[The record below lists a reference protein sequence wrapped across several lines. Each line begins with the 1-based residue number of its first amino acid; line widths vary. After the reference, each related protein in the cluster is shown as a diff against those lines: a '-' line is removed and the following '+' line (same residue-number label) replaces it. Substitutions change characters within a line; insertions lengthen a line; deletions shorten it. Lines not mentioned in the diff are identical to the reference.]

1 MNYPIK
7 IVGCVVDVHS
17 LTMYKAD
24 GDTIVIPQGDPR
36 VKDLVAKLVP
46 AMDSRKP
53 QPERFYMLQIEDMQ
67 DKNHFAEAEKKMGGV
82 VRFFKMVKSKAKE
95 LLDKFVEPVEPM
107 ELGDKREAVKVP
119 PEPIHVVNGVAQDQE
134 APVLLE
140 TEPVKPKL
148 PPVEERPLTRSEAAV
163 AEIMA
168 AAKPATSRDFSTPD
182 VQGEEETTV
191 LAVLADNTIIP
202 GCEALV
208 NQAQAVS
215 EGISSGTGMENFM
228 RRAGM
233 IKRGHSVEDLL
244 KFIQKGELPIA
255 DDGCVLV
262 YKLLNRTSVEGEFVD
277 CHSGRVK
284 QRVGSRVHMAE
295 SMVDARRSQD
305 CSNGLHV
312 ARRDYLRT
320 FGGGVCVL
328 AKLAPE
334 DVIAVPQY
342 DARKLRAK
350 GYHIIAELTE
360 ADRRRVCNDQ
370 PMEDQVLLGNCIAG
384 NHVGILE
391 YVEITA
397 SKGGGLVV
405 TPVEGAVAG
414 LPALDQELK
423 GTSLDHLP
431 NVNDFDIERN
441 SVDARALALDQSV
454 AGVAVLA
461 VVEDKLGDQI
471 VDAAKELLDKS
482 ALAVVGTKTTNPD
495 GSVSELVDNGD
506 GSLGV
511 LTTGIPIGEPVM
523 FNAAAAVPIPAPTT
537 IFQPGGAAHIP
548 PVVEEP
554 RLSSAVVPN
563 STKRPIDVL
572 VERFV
577 NADIE
582 PVRMDA
588 ARALLAYKKQC
599 KKSWTALGVPIAVWE
614 KATQMVDAHMTPAK
628 TETEHLLKSPANAER
643 LLESVAQAK
652 EGNLVK
658 VPVSP
663 PKAKTFK
670 APAKPKPAAPA
681 LKDIPKVK
689 KAAPA
694 KPAVP
699 KRKAELTQ
707 LAAVQPKAV
716 KMTQQEGMA
725 KLVEIYN
732 RNPDKQNAKEIVA
745 FKQKAKKGWDVLG
758 VTDAKF
764 IKKITERAKL

>member
-7 IVGCVVDVHS
+7 IVGCVVDVHN

-53 QPERFYMLQIEDMQ
+53 QPERFYMLQVEDMQ
-67 DKNHFAEAEKKMGGV
+67 DKNHFAEAEKKMNGA
-82 VRFFKMVKSKAKE
+82 VRFFKILKSKAKE
-95 LLDKFVEPVEPM
+95 LLEKFIEPVEPM
-107 ELGDKREAVKVP
+107 ELGDKREPVKVAP
-119 PEPIHVVNGVAQDQE
+119 QPIHVVNGVAQDQAE
-134 APVLLE
+134 PVLLT
-140 TEPVKPKL
+140 TEPAKPKL
-148 PPVEERPLTRSEAAV
+148 PPAEERPLTKSESAV

-168 AAKPATSRDFSTPD
+168 AAKPATSRDFSVPD
-182 VQGEEETTV
+182 IQGEEETTV

-312 ARRDYLRT
+312 ARRDYLRH
-320 FGGGVCVL
+320 FGGDVCVL

-360 ADRRRVCNDQ
+360 SDRRRVCQDE

-414 LPALDQELK
+414 SPALDQELT

-431 NVNDFDIERN
+431 NTSEFDIERN
-441 SVDARALALDQSV
+441 SVDARALALDQS
-454 AGVAVLA
+454 
-461 VVEDKLGDQI
+461 
-471 VDAAKELLDKS
+471 
-482 ALAVVGTKTTNPD
+482 ALA
-495 GSVSELVDNGD
+495 ELV
-506 GSLGV
+506 
-511 LTTGIPIGEPVM
+511 PEPT
-523 FNAAAAVPIPAPTT
+523 PTT

-548 PVVEEP
+548 PVLP
-554 RLSSAVVPN
+554 TSAA
-563 STKRPIDVL
+563 RPIDTL
-572 VERFV
+572 VRNFKQTGDLCE
-577 NADIE
+577 AL
-582 PVRMDA
+582 
-588 ARALLAYKKQC
+588 ALLAFKKKC

-614 KATQMVDAHMTPAK
+614 KATNMVDAHMTPAK

-643 LLESVAQAK
+643 LLESVAQVK

-663 PKAKTFK
+663 PEAKTFK

-694 KPAVP
+694 KPAAP
-699 KRKAELTQ
+699 KRKAELNQ

-745 FKQKAKKGWDVLG
+745 FKQKAKKGWDILG

>member
-7 IVGCVVDVHS
+7 IVGCVVDVHN

-53 QPERFYMLQIEDMQ
+53 QTERFYMLQAEDMQ
-67 DKNHFAEAEKKMGGV
+67 DKNHFAEAEKKMNGA
-82 VRFFKMVKSKAKE
+82 VRFFKMLKSKAKE
-95 LLDKFVEPVEPM
+95 LLEKFIEPVEPM
-107 ELGDKREAVKVP
+107 ELGDKREPVKVAP
-119 PEPIHVVNGVAQDQE
+119 QPIHVVNGVAQDQAE
-134 APVLLE
+134 PVLLT
-140 TEPVKPKL
+140 TEPAKPKL
-148 PPVEERPLTRSEAAV
+148 PPAEERPLTKSESAV

-168 AAKPATSRDFSTPD
+168 AAKPATSRDFSVPD
-182 VQGEEETTV
+182 VAGEEETTV

-312 ARRDYLRT
+312 ARRDYLRA
-320 FGGGVCVL
+320 FGGDVCVL

-360 ADRRRVCNDQ
+360 DDRRRVCQDE

-414 LPALDQELK
+414 SPALDQELK

-431 NVNDFDIERN
+431 NTSEFDIERN
-441 SVDARALALDQSV
+441 SVDARAMALDQSV
-454 AGVAVLA
+454 AGVA
-461 VVEDKLGDQI
+461 
-471 VDAAKELLDKS
+471 
-482 ALAVVGTKTTNPD
+482 
-495 GSVSELVDNGD
+495 
-506 GSLGV
+506 
-511 LTTGIPIGEPVM
+511 
-523 FNAAAAVPIPAPTT
+523 
-537 IFQPGGAAHIP
+537 
-548 PVVEEP
+548 VVEEP

-577 NADIE
+577 NAGIE
-582 PVRMDA
+582 PIRMDA

-652 EGNLVK
+652 EGKLVK

-663 PKAKTFK
+663 TKAKTFK

-694 KPAVP
+694 KPAAP
-699 KRKAELTQ
+699 KRKAELNQ

>member
-7 IVGCVVDVHS
+7 IVGCVVDVHN
-17 LTMYKAD
+17 LTLYKAD

-53 QPERFYMLQIEDMQ
+53 VTERFYMLDSLDMQ
-67 DKNHFAEAEKKMGGV
+67 DKNHFAEAERKMGGV

-107 ELGDKREAVKVP
+107 VLGDKREAVKVP

-182 VQGEEETTV
+182 VKGEEETTV
-191 LAVLADNTIIP
+191 IAVLEDNTIIP

-208 NQAQAVS
+208 DQAQAVS
-215 EGISSGTGMENFM
+215 EGISSGTGMQNFM

-262 YKLLNRTSVEGEFVD
+262 YKLLDRTSVEGEFVD

-295 SMVDARRSQD
+295 HMVDARRSQD

-312 ARRDYLRT
+312 ARRDYLRN
-320 FGGGVCVL
+320 FGGDVCVL

-350 GYHIIAELTE
+350 GYHIIAELAE
-360 ADRRRVCNDQ
+360 SDRRRVCQDE

-414 LPALDQELK
+414 SPALDQELK

-431 NVNDFDIERN
+431 NTNDFDIERN

-454 AGVAVLA
+454 AGVAVMAVVA

-471 VDAAKELLDKS
+471 VEAAKELLDQS
-482 ALAVVGTKTTNPD
+482 PLA
-495 GSVSELVDNGD
+495 ELV
-506 GSLGV
+506 
-511 LTTGIPIGEPVM
+511 PEPT
-523 FNAAAAVPIPAPTT
+523 PTT
-537 IFQPGGAAHIP
+537 IFQPGGAAHVP
-548 PVVEEP
+548 PVVP
-554 RLSSAVVPN
+554 SSAA
-563 STKRPIDVL
+563 RPIDTL
-572 VERFV
+572 VRNFKLTLGLSE
-577 NADIE
+577 
-582 PVRMDA
+582 
-588 ARALLAYKKQC
+588 ARALLDFKKKC
-599 KKSWTALGVPIAVWE
+599 KKSWTALGVSIAVWE
-614 KATQMVDAHMTPAK
+614 KATKLVDAHMTTPPA
-628 TETEHLLKSPANAER
+628 
-643 LLESVAQAK
+643 
-652 EGNLVK
+652 
-658 VPVSP
+658 PVIP
-663 PKAKTFK
+663 EV
-670 APAKPKPAAPA
+670 AKPKPAVPA

-694 KPAVP
+694 KPAAP

-716 KMTQQEGMA
+716 KMTQAESMA

-745 FKQKAKKGWDVLG
+745 FKQKAKKSWDVLG

>member
-1 MNYPIK
+1 MTYPIK
-7 IVGCVVDVHS
+7 IVGCVVDVHN

-53 QPERFYMLQIEDMQ
+53 QPERFYMLQVEDMQ
-67 DKNHFAEAEKKMGGV
+67 DKNHFAEAEKKMNGA
-82 VRFFKMVKSKAKE
+82 VRFFKMLKSKAKE
-95 LLDKFVEPVEPM
+95 LLEKFIEPVEPM
-107 ELGDKREAVKVP
+107 ELGDKREPVKVAP
-119 PEPIHVVNGVAQDQE
+119 QPIHVVNGVAQDQAE
-134 APVLLE
+134 PVLLK

-148 PPVEERPLTRSEAAV
+148 PPAEERPLTKSESAV

-168 AAKPATSRDFSTPD
+168 AAKPATSRDFSVPD
-182 VQGEEETTV
+182 IQGEEETTV

-262 YKLLNRTSVEGEFVD
+262 YKLLNRTENEGEYVD
-277 CHSGRVK
+277 CHSGKVL

-312 ARRDYLRT
+312 ARRDYLRH
-320 FGGGVCVL
+320 FGGDVCVL

-360 ADRRRVCNDQ
+360 DDRRRVCQDE

-414 LPALDQELK
+414 SPALDQELT

-431 NVNDFDIERN
+431 NTSEFDIEKN
-441 SVDARALALDQSV
+441 SVDARALALDQS
-454 AGVAVLA
+454 
-461 VVEDKLGDQI
+461 
-471 VDAAKELLDKS
+471 
-482 ALAVVGTKTTNPD
+482 ALA
-495 GSVSELVDNGD
+495 ELV
-506 GSLGV
+506 
-511 LTTGIPIGEPVM
+511 PE
-523 FNAAAAVPIPAPTT
+523 PTT

-614 KATQMVDAHMTPAK
+614 KATKLVDAHMTTPPA
-628 TETEHLLKSPANAER
+628 
-643 LLESVAQAK
+643 
-652 EGNLVK
+652 
-658 VPVSP
+658 PVIP
-663 PKAKTFK
+663 EV
-670 APAKPKPAAPA
+670 AKPKPAAPA

-745 FKQKAKKGWDVLG
+745 FKQKAKKSWDVLG

>member
-7 IVGCVVDVHS
+7 IVGCVVDVHN

-53 QPERFYMLQIEDMQ
+53 QPERFYMLQVEDMQ
-67 DKNHFAEAEKKMGGV
+67 DKNHFAEAEKKMNGA
-82 VRFFKMVKSKAKE
+82 VRFFKMLKSKAKE
-95 LLDKFVEPVEPM
+95 LLEKFIEPVEPM
-107 ELGDKREAVKVP
+107 ELGDKREPVKVAP
-119 PEPIHVVNGVAQDQE
+119 QPIHVVNGVAQDQAE
-134 APVLLE
+134 PVLLT
-140 TEPVKPKL
+140 TEPAKPKL
-148 PPVEERPLTRSEAAV
+148 PPAEERPLTKSESAV

-168 AAKPATSRDFSTPD
+168 AAKPATSRDFSVPD
-182 VQGEEETTV
+182 IQGEEETTV

-262 YKLLNRTSVEGEFVD
+262 YKLLDRTKDKGVYVD
-277 CHSGRVK
+277 CHSKRVF

-295 SMVDARRSQD
+295 HMVDARRSQD

-312 ARRDYLRT
+312 ARRDYLRH
-320 FGGGVCVL
+320 FGGDVCVL

-360 ADRRRVCNDQ
+360 DDRRRVCQDE

-414 LPALDQELK
+414 SPALDQELK

-431 NVNDFDIERN
+431 NTSEFDIERN
-441 SVDARALALDQSV
+441 SVDARALALD
-454 AGVAVLA
+454 
-461 VVEDKLGDQI
+461 
-471 VDAAKELLDKS
+471 
-482 ALAVVGTKTTNPD
+482 VVGTKTTNPD

-511 LTTGIPIGEPVM
+511 LTTGVPIGEPVM
-523 FNAAAAVPIPAPTT
+523 FDATAAVPIPAPTT

-548 PVVEEP
+548 PT
-554 RLSSAVVPN
+554 SAA
-563 STKRPIDVL
+563 RPIDTL
-572 VERFV
+572 VRNFKLTLGLSE
-577 NADIE
+577 
-582 PVRMDA
+582 
-588 ARALLAYKKQC
+588 ARALLDFKKKC
-599 KKSWTALGVPIAVWE
+599 KKSWTALGVSIAVWE
-614 KATQMVDAHMTPAK
+614 KATKLVDAHMTTPPA
-628 TETEHLLKSPANAER
+628 
-643 LLESVAQAK
+643 
-652 EGNLVK
+652 
-658 VPVSP
+658 PVIP
-663 PKAKTFK
+663 EV
-670 APAKPKPAAPA
+670 AKPKPAAPA

-716 KMTQQEGMA
+716 KMTQAESMA
-725 KLVEIYN
+725 KLVDIYN

-745 FKQKAKKGWDVLG
+745 FKQKAKKSWDVLG

>member
-7 IVGCVVDVHS
+7 IVGCVVDVHN
-17 LTMYKAD
+17 LTMYMAD

-36 VKDLVAKLVP
+36 VKELVAKLVP

-53 QPERFYMLQIEDMQ
+53 QTERFYMLQAEDMQ
-67 DKNHFAEAEKKMGGV
+67 DKNHFAEAEKKMNGA
-82 VRFFKMVKSKAKE
+82 VRFFKMLKSKAKE
-95 LLDKFVEPVEPM
+95 LLEKFIEPVEPM
-107 ELGDKREAVKVP
+107 ELGDKREQVKVA
-119 PEPIHVVNGVAQDQE
+119 PEPIHVVNGVAQDQPE
-134 APVLLE
+134 PVLLE
-140 TEPVKPKL
+140 TVPAKPKL
-148 PPVEERPLTRSEAAV
+148 PPAEERPLTKSESAV

-262 YKLLNRTSVEGEFVD
+262 YKLLNRTGEEGEYVD

-312 ARRDYLRT
+312 ARRDYLRA
-320 FGGGVCVL
+320 FGGDVCVL

-360 ADRRRVCNDQ
+360 SDRRRVCQDE

-414 LPALDQELK
+414 SPALDQELT

-431 NVNDFDIERN
+431 NTSEFDIERN
-441 SVDARALALDQSV
+441 SVDARALALDQS
-454 AGVAVLA
+454 
-461 VVEDKLGDQI
+461 
-471 VDAAKELLDKS
+471 
-482 ALAVVGTKTTNPD
+482 ALA
-495 GSVSELVDNGD
+495 ELV
-506 GSLGV
+506 
-511 LTTGIPIGEPVM
+511 PEPT
-523 FNAAAAVPIPAPTT
+523 PTT

-548 PVVEEP
+548 PVLP
-554 RLSSAVVPN
+554 TSAA
-563 STKRPIDVL
+563 RPIDTL
-572 VERFV
+572 VRNFKLTLGLSE
-577 NADIE
+577 
-582 PVRMDA
+582 
-588 ARALLAYKKQC
+588 ARALLDFKKKC
-599 KKSWTALGVPIAVWE
+599 KKSWTALGVSIAVWE
-614 KATQMVDAHMTPAK
+614 KATKLVDAHMTTPPA
-628 TETEHLLKSPANAER
+628 
-643 LLESVAQAK
+643 
-652 EGNLVK
+652 
-658 VPVSP
+658 PVIP
-663 PKAKTFK
+663 EV
-670 APAKPKPAAPA
+670 AKPKPAAPA

-716 KMTQQEGMA
+716 KMTQQESMA
-725 KLVEIYN
+725 KLVDIYN

-745 FKQKAKKGWDVLG
+745 FKQKAKKSWDVLG

>member
-7 IVGCVVDVHS
+7 IVGCVVDVHN

-53 QPERFYMLQIEDMQ
+53 QTERFYMLQVEDMQ
-67 DKNHFAEAEKKMGGV
+67 DKNHFAEAEKKMNGA
-82 VRFFKMVKSKAKE
+82 VRFFKMLKSKAKE
-95 LLDKFVEPVEPM
+95 LLEKFIEPVEPM
-107 ELGDKREAVKVP
+107 ELGDKREPVKVA
-119 PEPIHVVNGVAQDQE
+119 PEPIHVINGVAQDQAE
-134 APVLLE
+134 PVVLT
-140 TEPVKPKL
+140 TEPAKPKL
-148 PPVEERPLTRSEAAV
+148 PPAEERPLTKSESAV

-168 AAKPATSRDFSTPD
+168 AAKPATSRDFSVPD
-182 VQGEEETTV
+182 VAGEEETTV

-262 YKLLNRTSVEGEFVD
+262 YKLLNRTSEEGEYVD
-277 CHSGRVK
+277 CHSGRVL

-312 ARRDYLRT
+312 ARRDYLRH
-320 FGGGVCVL
+320 FGGDVCVL

-360 ADRRRVCNDQ
+360 SDRRRVCQDE

-414 LPALDQELK
+414 SPALDQELK

-431 NVNDFDIERN
+431 NTSEFDIERN
-441 SVDARALALDQSV
+441 SVDARALALDQTV
-454 AGVAVLA
+454 AGVAVMA

-471 VDAAKELLDKS
+471 VDAAKELLQEGPDGADEAYFREES
-482 ALAVVGTKTTNPD
+482 ALGGMIACK
-495 GSVSELVDNGD
+495 VDESCGQA
-506 GSLGV
+506 
-511 LTTGIPIGEPVM
+511 EP
-523 FNAAAAVPIPAPTT
+523 
-537 IFQPGGAAHIP
+537 H
-548 PVVEEP
+548 
-554 RLSSAVVPN
+554 LSSAVVPN
-563 STKRPIDVL
+563 SAARPIDIL
-572 VERFV
+572 VRNFKLTLGLSE
-577 NADIE
+577 
-582 PVRMDA
+582 

-614 KATQMVDAHMTPAK
+614 KASKMVDAHTPPAPAK

-670 APAKPKPAAPA
+670 APAKPKPAAKAAPA
-681 LKDIPKVK
+681 VK
-689 KAAPA
+689 KAA
-694 KPAVP
+694 P

-745 FKQKAKKGWDVLG
+745 FKQKAKKSWDVLG

>member
-7 IVGCVVDVHS
+7 IVGCVVDVHN

-53 QPERFYMLQIEDMQ
+53 QPERFYMLQVEDMQ
-67 DKNHFAEAEKKMGGV
+67 GKNHFAEAEKKMSGT
-82 VRFFKMVKSKAKE
+82 VRFFKMLKSKAKE
-95 LLDKFVEPVEPM
+95 LIEKFIEPVEPM

-119 PEPIHVVNGVAQDQE
+119 PTPVHVINGVVQEQE
-134 APVLLE
+134 APALN
-140 TEPVKPKL
+140 TEPAKPKL
-148 PPVEERPLTRSEAAV
+148 PPEEERSLTKSEAAV

-168 AAKPATSRDFSTPD
+168 SAKPASSRDFSVPD
-182 VQGEEETTV
+182 LEGEEATTV

-262 YKLLNRTSVEGEFVD
+262 YKLLRRTGKEGEFVD

-312 ARRDYLRT
+312 ARRDYLRH
-320 FGGGVCVL
+320 FGGDVCVL

-360 ADRRRVCNDQ
+360 DDRRRVCQDE

-397 SKGGGLVV
+397 SQGGGLVV
-405 TPVEGAVAG
+405 TPVEAAVAG
-414 LPALDQELK
+414 SPALDQELK

-431 NVNDFDIERN
+431 NTSEFDIERN
-441 SVDARALALDQSV
+441 SVDARALALDV
-454 AGVAVLA
+454 A
-461 VVEDKLGDQI
+461 
-471 VDAAKELLDKS
+471 
-482 ALAVVGTKTTNPD
+482 GTKTTNPD

-511 LTTGIPIGEPVM
+511 LTTGIPVGEPVI
-523 FNAAAAVPIPAPTT
+523 FDPTAAVPIPAPTT

-548 PVVEEP
+548 PVLP
-554 RLSSAVVPN
+554 TSAA
-563 STKRPIDVL
+563 RPIDTL
-572 VERFV
+572 VRNFKQTGDLCE
-577 NADIE
+577 AL
-582 PVRMDA
+582 
-588 ARALLAYKKQC
+588 ALLAFKKKC

-614 KATQMVDAHMTPAK
+614 KATNMVDAHMTPAK

-663 PKAKTFK
+663 TQAKTFK

-681 LKDIPKVK
+681 LKDIPKVQ

-716 KMTQQEGMA
+716 KMTQVEGMA

-745 FKQKAKKGWDVLG
+745 FKQKAKKSWDVLG